1 MSIGNLSA
9 RRCLIKYYLAITYGE
24 ALLTTRFASL
34 LCVIY
39 SFVYSAIRPKKDSV
53 CYRWHTATH
62 KSVSRNLSP
71 VTHKSVSRNLSP
83 VTHRHAV
90 THECVKEP
98 VPGDTPAAY
107 DGVKKAPS
115 GQGAGVRCVVG

>member
-9 RRCLIKYYLAITYGE
+9 RQCLIKYYLAITYGE

-71 VTHKSVSRNLSP
+71 VTH
-83 VTHRHAV
+83 
-90 THECVKEP
+90 
-98 VPGDTPAAY
+98 GDTPAAY

-115 GQGAGVRCVVG
+115 GEGAGVRCVVG